1 MLYRRGGSRQ
11 TNKDECVLKER
22 KKDIPILPGYTL
34 ISIGIY
40 RLWGLEM
47 TTSICQ
53 FSSKDILSEELFIKE
68 TFSPL
73 SFLLWVFY
81 MQSCTV
87 YTFQK
92 NSVYTIK
99 CPGSLWQPLA
109 TTQWHLKNKEKSLCS
124 LTFKQQQHK
133 RTKNLGESRDCKL
146 PSQSPMGD

>member
-92 NSVYTIK
+92 KICIHYQI
-99 CPGSLWQPLA
+99 PGQFMAALSNNTVA
-109 TTQWHLKNKEKSLCS
+109 
-124 LTFKQQQHK
+124 FKK
-133 RTKNLGESRDCKL
+133 
-146 PSQSPMGD
+146 